1 MPKQWIPAQEQL
13 DMLFAWLGSTREEA
27 GATYE
32 HVRQN
37 LINLFV
43 RNNCLDAEDLADQT
57 IDRVIKKLPGLTESY
72 TGDPALYFYG
82 VAKNMLLE
90 WRRQNSAHSEASM
103 DELGSSPGAEPDSTE
118 SDLRFK
124 CLEKCL
130 QKLPRKNRN
139 LILQYYSEEKRAKI
153 DFRREMARNM
163 GIDVINL
170 RVRMHRI
177 RGILHKCIKKCL
189 AESDSVQ

>member
-1 MPKQWIPAQEQL
+1 MLKQWTPTQEQL
-13 DMLFAWLGSTREEA
+13 DTLFDWIGSTPDEA
-27 GATYE
+27 GAAYE
-32 HVRQN
+32 HIRQS

-43 RNNCLDAEDLADQT
+43 RNGCHDAEDLADQA
-57 IDRVIKKLPGLTESY
+57 IDRVIKKLPQLKESY

-90 WRRQNSAHSEASM
+90 RRRQNLAHRETTI
-103 DELGSSPGAEPDSTE
+103 DELGSSPGMEPDNTE

-124 CLEKCL
+124 CLEECL
-130 QKLPRKNRN
+130 QKLPRKSRN

-153 DFRREMARNM
+153 DFRRDMARNM

-170 RVRMHRI
+170 RVKMHRI
-177 RGILHKCIKKCL
+177 RGILHKCIEKCL
-189 AESDSVQ
+189 AQGNSVQ